1 MNSIVKIRVF
11 IAVWGLQVQPV
22 RVVVLPVGV
31 FLAVV
36 QLLVLLT
43 KRQKNKL
50 SKYRWQRKYPFL
62 KLTGIRQN
70 LSLKSALPLA
80 LPMMTVTGF
89 TPPWNVPDF

>member
-11 IAVWGLQVQPV
+11 VAVWGLQVQPV

-31 FLAVV
+31 FLTVV

-50 SKYRWQRKYPFL
+50 SKYHWQRKHLFL
-62 KLTGIRQN
+62 KLTDIRQN
-70 LSLKSALPLA
+70 LSLKSAA

-89 TPPWNVPDF
+89 TPPWNVLDF